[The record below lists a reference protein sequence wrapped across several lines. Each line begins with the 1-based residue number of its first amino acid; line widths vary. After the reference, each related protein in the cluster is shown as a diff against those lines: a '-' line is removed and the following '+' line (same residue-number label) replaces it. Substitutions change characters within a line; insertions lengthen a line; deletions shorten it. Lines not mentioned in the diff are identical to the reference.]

1 VAAATDRNRVR
12 TLKAVLDGKDVLS
25 ARAGTLNASIKAE
38 NGRHHLTVQARDSVG
53 QEFERS
59 LDFTVGAQPPPP
71 PPQAPDRLSL
81 EVSPAQATIRLGSS
95 AKFLLNLA
103 SDGSLTDIVS
113 FSCSGLPVGVSC
125 AFDPVRVKPKA
136 LPATVQLTIFTS
148 PLSSAGLTGNK
159 RFNALAWS
167 ILLSPVLL
175 FGFRRKGARRIQAGE
190 AVATLAF
197 FLCCALV
204 IAGCQGVAAPANH
217 GSFTVTVTSTSGT
230 VQKSNSIQLLLE

>member
-1 VAAATDRNRVR
+1 
-12 TLKAVLDGKDVLS
+12 
-25 ARAGTLNASIKAE
+25 
-38 NGRHHLTVQARDSVG
+38 
-53 QEFERS
+53 
-59 LDFTVGAQPPPP
+59 
-71 PPQAPDRLSL
+71 
-81 EVSPAQATIRLGSS
+81 
-95 AKFLLNLA
+95 
-103 SDGSLTDIVS
+103 
-113 FSCSGLPVGVSC
+113 
-125 AFDPVRVKPKA
+125 VKPKA